1 LIYVLLFWLILEVLG
16 WLAVPIAFRFLR
28 WLPDRGFTFARSLG
42 LLIASYLLWL
52 GASTNLLRNDLGGIL
67 FACLLVA
74 SIATWIFFR
83 GQDGD
88 AGPIRQSLPNFL
100 REHKGLVLTV
110 EILFALAFLAWVGVR
125 AYAPD
130 KIMSAGGEKFM
141 EMAFLNGI
149 LNSPH
154 FPPMDVWLSGFAIS
168 YYYFGY
174 VMMALMTRLSGAPA
188 GIGFDLYDAV
198 LFALTA
204 IGVFGVVYNLVAGS
218 LKARAAISSQTHRN
232 QPILYGLLGS
242 LLVVVMGNLEG
253 LLESLYSKGV
263 LPQSFWKWIDIP
275 GLMDNPVTGA
285 WYPQGGWW
293 QIWWHASR
301 VLQDRDLVNRPVG
314 IQPITEFPSFSFLL
328 GDNHPHVLA
337 LPFVLLC
344 IALALNLLYR
354 QMRLARSAPTVYK
367 PAARWNPA
375 GVLGGNWSLFLFY
388 ALCLGSLGFLNT
400 WDMPIYIGLVVL
412 AFAVG
417 ELAAGRRVDRE
428 LIRRVLVLGAGLLLA
443 AVLLYFFFYIS
454 FGSQASGIL
463 PYVFPP
469 TRLPQYLVMFG
480 FFIFVV
486 TFFLT
491 ASLVK
496 QARMGDR
503 TGLGYALVRAW
514 LWIVLVCVLIFGVVL
529 AAAAFSSLG
538 QQLLQRGLDNPAVQA
553 VTGGLGL
560 AGSFSAMLGA
570 RLANPWL
577 FLLLSILLALAVVN
591 LFWPVSHHAQDE
603 PEWQAS
609 YFSGSELFVYLLIF
623 VGIALTFSVEFF
635 YLRDVFMARMN
646 TVFKFYYQGWV
657 MLGIASAYAVW
668 WVMNQERRFVG
679 AIGRGVFATVTVLLL
694 AAGLV
699 YPLMAGYNRVDG
711 FTQAP
716 NLDGTI
722 NLARSN
728 PDDWAAIHWLQ
739 TQGLASQ
746 AGSSTGIPVILEAP
760 GDSFRSYV
768 YEGRIS
774 AFSGFPTVLG
784 WGGHENQWRGNYI
797 EPAKREADIQTIFS
811 SLDGA
816 QLLDLLHKWDVKYV
830 IVGQTELNYI
840 QQLCSDTNRACS
852 LPRVLRN
859 FETTLTP
866 VFQQGNMTIY
876 EVPGN

>member
-1 LIYVLLFWLILEVLG
+1 LIYAFLFWLILEILG
-16 WLAVPIAFRFLR
+16 WLAVPIAYRFLR

-42 LLIASYLLWL
+42 LLLASYVLWL
-52 GASTNLLRNDLGGIL
+52 GASTGLLRNDLGGIL
-67 FACLLVA
+67 FAFLLMAGVSA
-74 SIATWIFFR
+74 WLFFKGR
-83 GQDGD
+83 EGEM
-88 AGPIRQSLPNFL
+88 GPTRHSLPDFL
-100 REHKGLVLTV
+100 RQHKGLVLTV
-110 EILFALAFLAWVGVR
+110 EILFALAFVAWAILR

-149 LNSPH
+149 LNSPR
-154 FPPMDVWLSGFAIS
+154 FPPLDVWLSGFAIS

-188 GIGFDLYDAV
+188 GVGFDLYDAL

-204 IGVFGVVYNLVAGS
+204 VGVFGVVYNLVAGS
-218 LKARAAISSQTHRN
+218 LKVQSGTSSRASKN

-242 LLVVVMGNLEG
+242 SLVVVMGNLEG

-275 GLMDNPVTGA
+275 DLMNNPVTGS

-301 VLQDRDLVNRPVG
+301 VLQDRDLLYKPTLS
-314 IQPITEFPSFSFLL
+314 PISEFPSFSFLL

-337 LPFVLLC
+337 LPFVLLSM
-344 IALALNLLYR
+344 ALALNLLRR
-354 QMRLARSAPTVYK
+354 QLALARSRPVGALRG
-367 PAARWNPA
+367 AWWNPGA
-375 GVLGGNWSLFLFY
+375 VLDGNWVMFLFY
-388 ALCLGSLGFLNT
+388 ALCLGALGFLNT

-417 ELAAGRRVDRE
+417 ELAAGQRLDRE
-428 LIRRVLVLGAGLLLA
+428 LVRRVLVLGAGLLVA
-443 AVLLYFFFYIS
+443 AVLFYFLFYLGFS
-454 FGSQASGIL
+454 SQAGGIL

-480 FFIFVV
+480 AFIFIT
-486 TFFLT
+486 TFFLA

-496 QARMGDR
+496 QARLGGSS
-503 TGLGYALVRAW
+503 GLVYALARTW
-514 LWIVLVCVLIFGVVL
+514 LWIVLACILVFGLVL
-529 AAAAFSSLG
+529 AAATLSSLG
-538 QQLLQRGLDNPAVQA
+538 QQLLQRGLSDPAVQA

-560 AGSFSAMLGA
+560 SQAFNAMLSS
-570 RLANPWL
+570 RLVNPWL
-577 FLLLSILLALAVVN
+577 FILLSILLALAVVN
-591 LFWPVSHHAQDE
+591 VAWPVRNHSQDD
-603 PEWQAS
+603 PEMQVNFFFAS
-609 YFSGSELFVYLLIF
+609 DLFCYLLIF

-635 YLRDVFMARMN
+635 FLRDTFMARMN
-646 TVFKFYYQGWV
+646 TVFKLYYQGWM
-657 MLGIASAYAVW
+657 MLGIASTYAVW
-668 WVMNQERRFVG
+668 WMMNQERQFVG
-679 AIGRGVFATVTVLLL
+679 AVGRGVFAGVTILLV

-699 YPLMAGYNRVDG
+699 YPLMAGYNRVGG
-711 FTQAP
+711 FAQSP

-722 NLARSN
+722 SLARSS
-728 PDDWAAIHWLQ
+728 PEDWAAIHWLQ
-739 TQGLASQ
+739 TKGLASQ
-746 AGSSTGIPVILEAP
+746 AGSSAGVPVILEAP
-760 GDSFRSYV
+760 GDSFHSYV

-784 WGGHENQWRGNYI
+784 WGGHESQWRGNYL
-797 EPAKREADIQTIFS
+797 EPGKREQDIQAIFS
-811 SLDGA
+811 GSDGA
-816 QLLDLLHKWDVKYV
+816 LTLELLRKWDVKYV
-830 IVGQTELNYI
+830 IVGQTELDYI
-840 QQLCSDTNRACS
+840 QHLCSDANRACS

-859 FETTLTP
+859 FDATLTP